1 MTKYK
6 RGKPKQSD
14 EPRLLLTL
22 TKKNQDRLDELQTDI
37 SDKLGTEISR
47 VQALNIIIQRYA
59 NYCHLMDHQYKTGS
73 LWLDQKDI
81 KKGRPMSQ
89 TKVQKTKVKDEPR
102 LLHEE
107 VPYKAKEMTNE
118 SK

>member
-1 MTKYK
+1 MKTYK

-14 EPRLLLTL
+14 EPKLLLTL

-59 NYCHLMDHQYKTGS
+59 NYCHLMDHQYKTGN
-73 LWLDQKDI
+73 LWLDKKDI
-81 KKGRPMSQ
+81 
-89 TKVQKTKVKDEPR
+89 QKTKVKQGYRHIPDHPD
-102 LLHEE
+102 
-107 VPYKAKEMTNE
+107 AKEMTNE